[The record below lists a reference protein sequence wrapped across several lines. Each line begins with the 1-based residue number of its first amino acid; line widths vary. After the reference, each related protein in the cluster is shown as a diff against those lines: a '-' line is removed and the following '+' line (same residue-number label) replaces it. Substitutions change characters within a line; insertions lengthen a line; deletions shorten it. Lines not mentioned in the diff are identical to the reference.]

1 MRLHTNNRAATI
13 VKDFAEGLKEFGVQ
27 SRVRADHGGKFVHVN
42 KLMSTINRED
52 HVSFI
57 TGKSVHNQRIERLW
71 RDVFTKV
78 SNKFYNI
85 FNIMENNGIFDINN
99 ATHLAVLHYVFP
111 GRIQNELTIWKNAHN
126 FHSVRTKSNQSP
138 LQLWHKSTQMSFSHQ
153 QYTAIS
159 NIFARNLNE
168 YLPLIQFYED

>member
-1 MRLHTNNRAATI
+1 
-13 VKDFAEGLKEFGVQ
+13 
-27 SRVRADHGGKFVHVN
+27 
-42 KLMSTINRED
+42 
-52 HVSFI
+52 
-57 TGKSVHNQRIERLW
+57 
-71 RDVFTKV
+71 
-78 SNKFYNI
+78 
-85 FNIMENNGIFDINN
+85 MENNGIFDINN

-111 GRIQNELTIWKNAHN
+111 VRIQNELTIWKNAHN
-126 FHSVRTKSNQSP
+126 FHSVRTESNQSP